1 MKAVLVAPHFQPRT
15 GGVETYVLNVGS
27 GLVSLGWRVVVVTS
41 GGLADTGPE
50 DGPSGMTIYRLPTSV
65 TVSNTPIG
73 LKWRRQLRAI
83 FRAER
88 PDVING
94 HMPVPYLADAAERG
108 RGEIPF
114 MLTYHN
120 DLYKASVVQR
130 AVVRVLHET
139 MIDRTLRRSDGVIAT
154 SDVYAASSPYLRK
167 YSGKTHVVPP
177 GVDLE
182 RFNPDVLV
190 GPELA
195 DRYAGHRVILFVGSL
210 NNSQR
215 HKGLDTL
222 IRAFVRLLSPHP
234 DSRLV
239 VVGDG
244 DGLQGYKK
252 MVADAGVGPSVEFTG
267 HVSDDE
273 LPQYYKLATALAMPS
288 TDRSEGFGM
297 VFVEA
302 GAVGTPV
309 VGSRIG
315 GVPYAIKDEET
326 GLLVEPNSVDA
337 LCQALRALL
346 EDQALSARLGAAGAA
361 RARAEFGWGPLT
373 ARTAELFREL
383 AAPAGSGSAPES
395 ES

>member
-1 MKAVLVAPHFQPRT
+1 
-15 GGVETYVLNVGS
+15 
-27 GLVSLGWRVVVVTS
+27 
-41 GGLADTGPE
+41 
-50 DGPSGMTIYRLPTSV
+50 
-65 TVSNTPIG
+65 
-73 LKWRRQLRAI
+73 
-83 FRAER
+83 
-88 PDVING
+88 
-94 HMPVPYLADAAERG
+94 
-108 RGEIPF
+108 
-114 MLTYHN
+114 
-120 DLYKASVVQR
+120 VQR